1 MNKGSLSEQNVK
13 CKTQDNTLQQA
24 IAQEVNIK
32 LDNYWSYP
40 ETSLKVL
47 FCNKSLLTQISFYQ
61 QKKTSRK
68 NFCRTEFWV

>member
-1 MNKGSLSEQNVK
+1 MRKMNKGGLSEQNVK

-24 IAQEVNIK
+24 IAQEVNTK

-47 FCNKSLLTQISFYQ
+47 FCNKSLLTQYI
-61 QKKTSRK
+61 
-68 NFCRTEFWV
+68 